1 MPATKQLD
9 INDFGSHNI
18 CTIDEIDFVGRFSL
32 SSSGRYRLIWSDR
45 DPGTNSGDAR
55 TSGHGMWSLLDED
68 RPVLEGRLE
77 RPSDG
82 HVADDGTFIIAD
94 ILFGDALASRL
105 HAIRVDG
112 SRILSRDLA
121 ANLVD
126 CAISRDGCFAI
137 CQTANAPG
145 SPDSCRYILFDL
157 GEGREIASWEKETG
171 WASGYAFDIPS
182 GLVYLIDG
190 EGERVAYSLDGQM
203 LNRPAWESS
212 RIIRGD
218 LVVIRAIFGREKTV
232 GGEAGFP
239 DLLAGCD
246 VAIARGDIYE
256 HAPALR
262 LRGEMLEHVGDLQG
276 ALAAFDKALALD
288 PQIGVS
294 RRADILRRKLD
305 PAYLQTSPA
314 RQRLRKFERQA
325 EGLGIAHEVIDLERG
340 TEKTWR
346 YPAGGSFAPVELA
359 ALDHYRAQGWSG
371 AAAEGGLI
379 LTLIK
384 AASFPKLPVRHA
396 DTFIEALY
404 AQNVAFEEDRYPRGQ
419 LVNAIRKADLARIA
433 SNWTIIAAAAGTTPR
448 FYPRVERH
456 HVLGLFEALG
466 PGRLAE
472 IADIFATAAYDLRA
486 GWPDLTLWRGNDVRF
501 VEVKAPSD
509 SLHAKQVRLINTVLR
524 PLGFETALAE
534 VRPT

>member
-1 MPATKQLD
+1 MID
-9 INDFGSHNI
+9 VIGSYNL
-18 CTIDEIDFVGRFSL
+18 CTIDDIDFVGRFSL
-32 SSSGRYRLIWSDR
+32 SPSGRYRLIWSDR
-45 DPGTNSGDAR
+45 DPATHTGGAR
-55 TSGHGMWSLLDED
+55 ASGHGMWSLLDND
-68 RPVLEGRLE
+68 CPILEGRLE
-77 RPSDG
+77 RPADG
-82 HVADDGTFIIAD
+82 QVADNGTFIISDA
-94 ILFGDALASRL
+94 LFEDALAARL
-105 HAIRVDG
+105 HAFRVDG
-112 SRILSRDLA
+112 SPILSRDLA
-121 ANLVD
+121 ANLAN
-126 CAISRDGCFAI
+126 CAVSAEGCLAI

-157 GEGREIASWEKETG
+157 GEGGEIASWENETG

-190 EGERVAYSLDGQM
+190 NGDQVAYGLDGQM
-203 LNRPAWESS
+203 LDRPGWESS
-212 RIIRGD
+212 RISRGN
-218 LVVIRAIFGREKTV
+218 LAAIRAVFERERTA
-232 GGEAGFP
+232 GGEAAFA
-239 DLLAGCD
+239 DLVTGCD
-246 VAIARGDIYE
+246 VAIARRDIYD

-262 LRGEMLEHVGDLQG
+262 LRGEILEHVGDLPG
-276 ALAAFDKALALD
+276 ALAAFDEALALD

-294 RRADILRRKLD
+294 RRADGLRRKLD
-305 PAYLQTSPA
+305 PDYALTGPA
-314 RQRLRKFERQA
+314 RLRLRKFERQA

-340 TEKTWR
+340 AEKMWR
-346 YPAGGSFAPVELA
+346 YPTGGSFVPVELA
-359 ALDHYRAQGWSG
+359 ALDHYMAQGWSG

-404 AQNVAFEEDRYPRGQ
+404 AQNVAFGEDRYPRGQ
-419 LVNAIRKADLARIA
+419 LVNAVRKADLARIA
-433 SNWTIIAAAAGTTPR
+433 SNWQIIAAEAGTTPR

-486 GWPDLTLWRGNDVRF
+486 GWPDLTLWRGNDIRF

-524 PLGFETALAE
+524 PLGFDTALAE
-534 VRPT
+534 VRPG